1 MKEMLRPRV
10 YIRTNLTQMTDKKYE
25 RYYGLARK
33 AAFENWESVMKSDMC
48 GCYYCGSIF
57 PSYKVTDEDWV
68 PDLHGRTVT
77 CPYCFIDSVIG
88 DASGIPIQKDVLEEL
103 YDYWFGD

>member
-1 MKEMLRPRV
+1 
-10 YIRTNLTQMTDKKYE
+10 MTDKKYE

-57 PSYKVTDEDWV
+57 PSYKVTDED
-68 PDLHGRTVT
+68 
-77 CPYCFIDSVIG
+77 
-88 DASGIPIQKDVLEEL
+88 
-103 YDYWFGD
+103 

>member
-1 MKEMLRPRV
+1 
-10 YIRTNLTQMTDKKYE
+10 MTDKKYE

-88 DASGIPIQKDVLEEL
+88 DSSGIPIQKDVLEVL

>member
-1 MKEMLRPRV
+1 
-10 YIRTNLTQMTDKKYE
+10 MTDKKYA
-25 RYYGLARK
+25 RYYGQASK
-33 AAFENWESVMKSDMC
+33 AAFENWDSVKKSSLC
-48 GCYYCGSIF
+48 GCYYCGRIF
-57 PSYKVTDEDWV
+57 PSSEVADNDWV
-68 PDLHGRTVT
+68 PDLHGRTVL